1 MEMALVALAG
11 IGILLF
17 LFSYLAYIVSGFKH
31 HPVTGLIAIF
41 PVLNVVTLPSL
52 WHKNGR
58 RLIIGFVGLLIAVGS
73 WMFGAEQGA
82 NDLLAKIQGN
92 TPQVQSLSSSEQASQ
107 AQLLIESDMQGLPS
121 KALYRLVFNDV
132 NIEKLGT
139 LQGRIIRLSTKEGEI
154 FEGRLVKIIN
164 TKAVI
169 ESTKNS
175 ESKVTITDI
184 KKLGVMS
191 KQAK

>member
-1 MEMALVALAG
+1 MEMALIALAG

-17 LFSYLAYIVSGFKH
+17 LFSYLAYIVSGLKH

-41 PVLNVVTLPSL
+41 PVFNVLTLPSL

-58 RLIIGFVGLLIAVGS
+58 RLIVGFIGLLIAAGS

-82 NDLLAKIQGN
+82 NDLLDKIQGN
-92 TPQVQSLSSSEQASQ
+92 TPQVQSLSSSEQAKQ

-121 KALYRLVFNDV
+121 EALYRLVFNDV

-154 FEGRLVKIIN
+154 FEGRLVNIIN
-164 TKAVI
+164 TKALI
-169 ESTKNS
+169 ESTQNS

-184 KKLGVMS
+184 KKLSVMS
-191 KQAK
+191 KQAN

>member
-1 MEMALVALAG
+1 MALVALAG

>member
-17 LFSYLAYIVSGFKH
+17 LFSYLAYIISGFKH

-58 RLIIGFVGLLIAVGS
+58 RLIFGFVGLLIAIGS
-73 WMFGAEQGA
+73 WMLGAEKGA
-82 NDLLAKIQGN
+82 NDLLARIQGN
-92 TPQVQSLSSSEQASQ
+92 IPEVESLSSSEQANQ
-107 AQLLIESDMQGLPS
+107 AQLIIESNMQGLPG
-121 KALYRLVFNDV
+121 KALYKMVFNNVAID
-132 NIEKLGT
+132 KLST
-139 LQGRIIRLSTKEGEI
+139 LQGKIVRISTKEGEV
-154 FEGRLVKIIN
+154 FEGRLVKIIS

-169 ESTKNS
+169 ESPYNI
-175 ESKVTITDI
+175 ENKVTISDMKT
-184 KKLGVMS
+184 LSVMT
-191 KQAK
+191 KQVK

>member
-1 MEMALVALAG
+1 MEMALIALAG

-17 LFSYLAYIVSGFKH
+17 LFSYLAYIVSGLKH

-41 PVLNVVTLPSL
+41 PVFNVLTLPSL

-58 RLIIGFVGLLIAVGS
+58 RLIVGFIGLLIAAGS

-82 NDLLAKIQGN
+82 NDLLDKIQGN
-92 TPQVQSLSSSEQASQ
+92 TPQVQSLSSSEQAKQ

-121 KALYRLVFNDV
+121 EALYRLVFNDV

-139 LQGRIIRLSTKEGEI
+139 LQGRIVRLNTKEGEI

-169 ESTKNS
+169 ESTTNS

-184 KKLGVMS
+184 KKLSVMS
-191 KQAK
+191 KQEK

>member
-184 KKLGVMS
+184 KKLSVMS